1 MQPQEYID
9 AVKTGK
15 KPVPQPFVTKLCGR
29 ILRGRPGTDDFEK
42 LSDDKNRL
50 VVMLTDSTGLSRFFG
65 KTGYEMCV
73 LVGHH
78 PDHIKSKVEAGYV
91 YKLVV
96 FPENE
101 AILATWDNVFKM
113 TADVYPDVASYIQQ
127 HGQALK
133 SIIDPQSGQLKVCD
147 LVTVENQ
154 RTKAFASIEAL
165 AGRKF
170 MDCDKSDHPLFMTH
184 EAWQKSQ
191 KGLVEL
197 RALLYH
203 TLHLRELYAGDGYTY
218 NEHGQKGVKEYL
230 MLNKPIVDIA
240 GHVLHDLDVR
250 LP

>member
-1 MQPQEYID
+1 MLPQEYID
-9 AVKTGK
+9 VIRTGK
-15 KPVPQPFVTKLCGR
+15 KPVPQPYVSGLCGR

-42 LSDDKNRL
+42 LSDDKKRL
-50 VVMLTDSTGLSRFFG
+50 VVMLTDSTGLSKFFG

-96 FPENE
+96 FPESQG
-101 AILATWDNVFKM
+101 ILATWDNVFKM
-113 TADVYPDVASYIQQ
+113 AIGVYPDLTPYVQQ
-127 HGQALK
+127 HGNTLK
-133 SIIDPQSGQLKVCD
+133 SLVDPVTGQVSPCD
-147 LVTVENQ
+147 LIRFENG
-154 RTKAFASIEAL
+154 RTQAFANIEAL

-170 MDCDKSDHPLFMTH
+170 MDCDQSDHPLFMTH

-191 KGLVEL
+191 KGLVDL

-203 TLHLRELYAGDGYTY
+203 TLHLRELYSGDGHTY
-218 NEHGQKGVKEYL
+218 DANGRKGVKEYL
-230 MLNKPIVDIA
+230 MLNQPILDIA